1 MLETANIIYTDD
13 SWVNSDPIPFEK
25 YGDELSHQNHLFASG
40 TTVFRTLE
48 PEYSAEDIQ
57 KLPTDITTLEKD
69 FIRTMNPTPAED
81 IFEEIFAEALGFDK
95 REYLNF
101 QYPVKLNGK
110 NLAYIDYYLE
120 TSIGPVAFEVNG
132 ETFHNPLFTGK
143 DAYLKQIKRQNFIV
157 SSGIK
162 VFRWT
167 TRQLQQQ
174 REDVVIFLRDL
185 FENVE
190 FFRKEDLFEKNSV
203 CFIDDW
209 SHQEEA
215 LKSLEEIRSFG
226 FKAALITQATG
237 TGKTVIAVKDASKIG
252 GRTLFIAHTVELIS
266 QAENQFQK
274 HWQEGYNSDK
284 VYCSTI
290 QSMLG
295 KIRQFPRDYFDY
307 IVIDEAHHGA
317 ARTYRYL
324 IEYFDP
330 KFLLGLTATPD
341 RLDSQN
347 LEEIF
352 GRIAHSLDLK
362 TAIEQGKLVPI
373 RALRV
378 NTNISFDKIRVNRY
392 DYTKNDLEKNLIVE
406 DRDNI
411 IFETYRNYI
420 YGTGRKTVIFCVSVP
435 HAKRLAELFKN
446 NDINAKIVH
455 GGMNRKERESVLKDY
470 EYGNV
475 NVLTS
480 CSVLNEGWDSPVTS
494 VLFMARPTM
503 SKVLYMQ
510 QLGRGVRKYKRDIP
524 SLMVAEKR
532 ATYGISADVER
543 IQSMLRETEQVYNKG
558 SLLVVDFVDNFMNMD
573 PSWSV
578 HAVFG
583 LNHYRPG
590 DYICCSDKKNMKIQ
604 PDFIQNLDLNLWVKS
619 IEEIDPFTFEQKTG
633 DMISSIELARELWI
647 GDDTLMDYIKKEK
660 IKPDKVLQVSNGRK
674 VYFFKKDN
682 IESIRQELGLK
693 RRGIDTIKEDFFEFL
708 EQRVYTFSFKIV
720 FLRSFLMHINKKGI
734 ANIDSVLNS
743 YMAFFLYLYNN
754 HIKVE
759 TEKSPYNDYDYLTD
773 KSKMKKFLLINP
785 FEKFERRRLVNYCK
799 DLEEIGFNNILWKQ
813 LEKEDLNRIMKQMEE
828 DLIKY
833 YKERLDIDLP
843 AHVINYFKE
852 G

>member
-1 MLETANIIYTDD
+1 
-13 SWVNSDPIPFEK
+13 
-25 YGDELSHQNHLFASG
+25 
-40 TTVFRTLE
+40 TLE
-48 PEYSAEDIQ
+48 PEYTAEDII
-57 KLPTDITTLEKD
+57 KLSDDITTLEKD

-101 QYPVKLNGK
+101 QYPVKMNGQS
-110 NLAYIDYYLE
+110 LAYIDYYLE

-132 ETFHNPLFTGK
+132 ETFHNPIYTGK

-167 TRQLQQQ
+167 TRQLQEQ
-174 REDVVIFLRDL
+174 REEVVIFLREL
-185 FENVE
+185 FKDVE
-190 FFRKEDLFEKNSV
+190 FFRKEELFEKNPV

-215 LKSLEEIRSFG
+215 LQSLEEIRSLG
-226 FKAALITQATG
+226 LKAALVTQATG
-237 TGKTVIAVKDASKIG
+237 TGKTVIAVKDASKLG
-252 GRTLFIAHTVELIS
+252 GRTLFIAHTIELLS
-266 QAENQFQK
+266 QAESQFQK
-274 HWQEGYNSDK
+274 HWPEGYSSGK
-284 VYCSTI
+284 IYCSTI
-290 QSMLG
+290 QSMVG

-307 IVIDEAHHGA
+307 IIIDEAHHGA

-341 RLDSQN
+341 RMDRQS

-378 NTNISFDKIRVNRY
+378 NTNISFDKIRINRY
-392 DYTKNDLEKNLIVE
+392 DYTKKDLEKNLIVE
-406 DRDNI
+406 DRDGI
-411 IFETYRNYI
+411 ILETYMNYI
-420 YGTGRKTVIFCVSVP
+420 HGTGRKTVIFCVSVP
-435 HAKRLAELFKN
+435 HAQRIAGLMRDN
-446 NDINAKIVH
+446 GINAEIVH
-455 GGMNRKERESVLKDY
+455 GSMNKKDRERVLKEY
-470 EYGNV
+470 EYGSV

-510 QLGRGVRKYKRDIP
+510 QLGRGVRKYRIEKP
-524 SLMVAEKR
+524 SMMVAERR
-532 ATYGISADVER
+532 ASYGVTVDMER
-543 IQSMLRETEQVYNKG
+543 IKSALMEKEQIYNKE

-583 LNHYRPG
+583 LNHFRPG
-590 DYICCSDKKNMKIQ
+590 DYVCCPDNMKNMKIQ
-604 PDFIQNLDLNLWVKS
+604 PDFIQNLDLNLWIKS
-619 IEEIDPFTFEQKTG
+619 LEEIDPFTFEQKTE
-633 DMISSIELARELWI
+633 DMISSVELARELWT
-647 GDDTLMDYIKKEK
+647 GDDTLLDYIKKGK
-660 IKPDKVLQVSNGRK
+660 IKPDKILQISGGRK
-674 VYFFKKDN
+674 LYFFKKDN
-682 IESIRQELGLK
+682 IENIRQELGLK
-693 RRGIDTIKEDFFEFL
+693 KRGIDTIKEDFFEFL
-708 EQRVYTFSFKIV
+708 EDRVYTFSFKIV
-720 FLRSFLMHINKKGI
+720 FLRSFLMHVNKKGI

-759 TEKSPYNDYDYLTD
+759 TEKSPYNNYDYLTD
-773 KSKMKKFLLINP
+773 KSKMKKSLLINP

-799 DLEEIGFNNILWKQ
+799 DLAEIGFNNILWKQ
-813 LEKEDLNRIMKQMEE
+813 LEKDDLNRIMKQMEE

-833 YKERLDIDLP
+833 YKDRLDTDLP